1 MQRTSYEIA
10 HCVVCGGR
18 DAAIVADAGE
28 LRSEVEALWEY
39 HARRLRPDTPTPR
52 LADRLAFSEPPP
64 LRLVR
69 CVDCG
74 LVYRNPIERASDVKS
89 FYARGAAPRE
99 GLAAL
104 HSLQLPTARTQARR
118 IRRLL
123 GRGGTGLELGSY
135 VGAFLAAAHESGLSF
150 DGLDVNPATN
160 AFVRG
165 LGFRVHDGDLLDHQ
179 ADSPLDVLAIWN
191 TFDQL
196 ADPRG
201 VAFEAW
207 RRLRPGGLL
216 AVRVPN
222 GAIYA
227 RLHRALTTGDRMS
240 RHLACAMMA
249 QNNLLGFP
257 YRWGFTL
264 RSLER
269 LLLEV
274 GFAVVH
280 LHGDVLVR
288 TSDEWTLL
296 WARWEERLLKRAMA
310 AIVGPRPSLAPWLE
324 VVARRTSSPVAG
336 KKMSMAQ
343 RA

>member
-1 MQRTSYEIA
+1 VQRTSYEIA
-10 HCVVCGGR
+10 HCVVCGQH
-18 DAAIVADAGE
+18 DAAIVADAAE

-39 HARRLRPDTPTPR
+39 HARRLRSDTPTPR

-74 LVYRNPIERASDVKS
+74 LVYRNPIERASEVKS
-89 FYARGAAPRE
+89 FYARGDAARD
-99 GLAAL
+99 GLAAM
-104 HSLQLPTARTQARR
+104 HASQLPTARIQARR

-135 VGAFLAAAHESGLSF
+135 VGAFLAAARESGLSF
-150 DGLDVNPATN
+150 DGIDVNPTIN

-165 LGFRVHDGDLLDHQ
+165 LGLRVHDGELHDHRV
-179 ADSPLDVLAIWN
+179 DSPLDVLAIWN

-201 VAFEAW
+201 VAFDAW
-207 RRLRPGGLL
+207 RRVRPGGLL

-222 GAIYA
+222 GAFYA

-240 RHLACAMMA
+240 RRIACAMMA

-257 YRWGFTL
+257 YRWGFTV

-269 LLLEV
+269 LLSDV
-274 GFAVVH
+274 GFAVVDV
-280 LHGDVLVR
+280 HGDVLVR
-288 TSDEWTLL
+288 TSDEWTLV
-296 WARWEERLLKRAMA
+296 WARWEERLLKRTMA
-310 AIVGPRPSLAPWLE
+310 AVVRSRPSWAPWLE
-324 VVARRTSSPVAG
+324 ILARRTSTALGG
-336 KKMSMAQ
+336 KKMSMSRHA
-343 RA
+343 